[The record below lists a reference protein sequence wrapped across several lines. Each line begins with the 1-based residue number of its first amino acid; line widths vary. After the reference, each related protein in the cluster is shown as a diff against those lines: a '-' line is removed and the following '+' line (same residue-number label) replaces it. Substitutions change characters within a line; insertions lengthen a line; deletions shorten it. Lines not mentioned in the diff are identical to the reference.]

1 MCTDKKPNYVSAGAP
16 VAAIDA
22 LARRLYET
30 MDKIDPSPSAEW
42 PNLDC
47 ENREFYRE
55 CVRDLLAER
64 RLIQEALASPATT
77 K

>member
-1 MCTDKKPNYVSAGAP
+1 MAADEKASASGAA
-16 VAAIDA
+16 VDA

-30 MDKIDPSPSAEW
+30 MDKIDPSPMAEW
-42 PNLDC
+42 PCLDT
-47 ENREFYRE
+47 ENREFYRA